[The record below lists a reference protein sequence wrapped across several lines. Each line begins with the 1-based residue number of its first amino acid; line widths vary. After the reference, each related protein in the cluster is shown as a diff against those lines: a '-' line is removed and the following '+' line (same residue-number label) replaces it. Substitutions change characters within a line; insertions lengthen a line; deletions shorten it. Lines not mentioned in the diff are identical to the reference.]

1 MLRPQRFSARLPGM
15 EANLSAATDVVRAIR
30 QNHAVEHATITLLLE
45 RGATPPLGGTAT
57 PWGFNVYGRFATED
71 IMAAADEALERM
83 RGGESELAI
92 SPYCGTNLVVG
103 GLLAALLSGLVMSR
117 TKSTAGRVTL
127 GMAAALAAGAIG
139 RPLGKIVQRRY
150 TTLSEVDGV
159 EIAGVRRLTPGE
171 WCVHHVRTVRHGA

>member
-1 MLRPQRFSARLPGM
+1 
-15 EANLSAATDVVRAIR
+15 
-30 QNHAVEHATITLLLE
+30 
-45 RGATPPLGGTAT
+45 
-57 PWGFNVYGRFATED
+57 
-71 IMAAADEALERM
+71 M

-159 EIAGVRRLTPGE
+159 EIAGSGGSPPENGACTTCALFDTARDRGLLTALSPR
-171 WCVHHVRTVRHGA
+171 CYT